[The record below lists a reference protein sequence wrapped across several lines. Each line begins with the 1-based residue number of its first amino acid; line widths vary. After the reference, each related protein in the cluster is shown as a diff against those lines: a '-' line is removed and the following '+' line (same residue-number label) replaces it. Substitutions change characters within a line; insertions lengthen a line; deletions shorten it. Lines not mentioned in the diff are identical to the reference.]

1 MSGSGSCWLLL
12 LLMVVRVVGIVGRIV
27 VGKKRFGDVVEKFR
41 HLRVGIRRAR
51 KLRAGI
57 RRSRNLVLVVVEHAG
72 YPLLVVLV
80 EIHFGHEG
88 PSEIRNT
95 INATLR
101 LIFNAFKALEVEKLA
116 QTYTMLKNLLH
127 DLEKKDVSIPQ
138 AEGQRINRWHASDL
152 VFKVKVVSMLQVL
165 VVDQASVLFVPRTS
179 VTAALDLLCR
189 LLLFTSC
196 ADCCSL
202 PLVQTAAPYLLRKV
216 LLLIS

>member
-1 MSGSGSCWLLL
+1 MCVVVPWIANVDVSCDEGVSGGEVVQDLL
-12 LLMVVRVVGIVGRIV
+12 VVGIVGRIV

-41 HLRVGIRRAR
+41 CKTAKDMWNDLI
-51 KLRAGI
+51 L
-57 RRSRNLVLVVVEHAG
+57 
-72 YPLLVVLV
+72 
-80 EIHFGHEG
+80 GHEG